1 MEKDLDI
8 MAKLNDEVI
17 EIICTEV
24 KRGVPL
30 KYASEIAGVREGT
43 VISWEKKGKECNED
57 SPSIYRKFYDEYK
70 RAKALAVAYRVEN
83 IRKVGDAGDWRA
95 NAWWLERVAH
105 EEFGKKSVVDA
116 NINANVNKLD
126 LSELFTDEELDK
138 IINEK

>member
-1 MEKDLDI
+1 
-8 MAKLNDEVI
+8 MASKINDEVI
-17 EIICTEV
+17 EVICTEI

-30 KYASEIAGVREGT
+30 KYASEIAGVSAQT
-43 VISWEKKGKECNED
+43 VSKWEKKGKEED
-57 SPSIYRKFYDEYK
+57 EESESIYRKFYDEYK

-83 IRKVGDAGDWRA
+83 IRKVSDAGDWRA
-95 NAWWLERVAH
+95 SAWWLERIAH

-116 NINANVNKLD
+116 NIKANVNKLD

>member
-1 MEKDLDI
+1 M
-8 MAKLNDEVI
+8 
-17 EIICTEV
+17 
-24 KRGVPL
+24 
-30 KYASEIAGVREGT
+30 
-43 VISWEKKGKECNED
+43 
-57 SPSIYRKFYDEYK
+57 
-70 RAKALAVAYRVEN
+70 AYRVEN